1 MGSPNT
7 KKGGQILR
15 KGTTIIGVLL
25 IIISTLFLIQTNSFP
40 PPTAKT
46 LGPTFWPR
54 IVLTVTIVL
63 SVLMIAYQW
72 MIPEIKLQNG
82 NITRAVLGMVCLIL
96 FLVLCNFLGYFITA
110 LIFLVSI
117 LLIMGEKNWKI
128 LIMYPIC
135 FLLFIYL
142 VFYLTLDVELPLG
155 KLIGLM

>member
-1 MGSPNT
+1 M
-7 KKGGQILR
+7 R

-25 IIISTLFLIQTNSFP
+25 IIISTLFLIHTNSFP